1 MGDAGEGLVDAESR
15 LAERMEERE
24 QEKKKARQ
32 TAKSG
37 DPERA
42 RQLESLRLA
51 RTEMQRQLEVTTHET
66 RKQQLGQAIAELDRR
81 ITELSK

>member
-32 TAKSG
+32 ATKSG

-51 RTEMQRQLEVTTHET
+51 RTEMQRQLDVTTHEA

-81 ITELSK
+81 IKELSK

>member
-24 QEKKKARQ
+24 QEKKRARLA
-32 TAKSG
+32 AKG
-37 DPERA
+37 DPERI

-51 RTEMQRQLEVTTHET
+51 RTEMQRQLELTTHQA
-66 RKQQLGQAIAELDRR
+66 RKQQLGQAIEELDKR
-81 ITELSK
+81 IAQLSQ